1 MMGVQLNPQLTAGL
15 RQEHGKLGGVK
26 ETLLDTGKYKVLN
39 QMMRQV
45 FGEHYEE
52 EYGITEDTTIA
63 EYVGFVNMQEI
74 DEAQKEVLL
83 SVLG

>member
-1 MMGVQLNPQLTAGL
+1 MGVQLPSQLTAGL
-15 RQEHGKLGGVK
+15 RRQRRKQGGGNG
-26 ETLLDTGKYKVLN
+26 TLLDTGKYTVLN
-39 QMMRQV
+39 QMLQKV

-52 EYGITEDTTIA
+52 EYGITGDTTIA

-83 SVLG
+83 SALG